1 MMLLLALA
9 VSNLYGCSKNEDI
22 EKQTD
27 KIDIKDNLVIDIK
40 SGKEVY
46 RYLDKGK
53 FIDANLEGDGNLL
66 AYNDKA
72 DISIFTNYID
82 SQKYLNII
90 SKKGKQEILMK
101 DRLDF
106 VCLSKEGT
114 YTLYKTCSEDNTV
127 KYNIIDNMTQKIS
140 ILPDNILI
148 SGDLIKFIDDK
159 TLVLYGSDIENRSS
173 GIFLYDIEAGTYKL
187 VQEIIGK
194 FMSSLEVISDSKVLM
209 IEVNEDGSDVYIL
222 DIKTNEMNNIS
233 SNFNYVEDAILY
245 ENKVFISA
253 FENGDIN
260 LYSIDLGSNDFK
272 RLTFNFP
279 KSLGRESKLL
289 ADDRKIYFSDI
300 TGKVYFYDI
309 EKDSTNLLENQ
320 NGVYMIMD
328 K

>member
-173 GIFLYDIEAGTYKL
+173 GVFLYDIEAGTYKL

-209 IEVNEDGSDVYIL
+209 IEVNEDGSDVYVL